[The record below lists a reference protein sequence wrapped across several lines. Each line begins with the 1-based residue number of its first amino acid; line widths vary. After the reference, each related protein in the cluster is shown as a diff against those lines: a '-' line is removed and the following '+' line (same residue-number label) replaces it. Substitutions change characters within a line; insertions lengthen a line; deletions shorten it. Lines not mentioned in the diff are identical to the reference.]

1 MLKRD
6 PVIGRDDSGLGGPCG
21 ALVELFNSSASEART
36 GRGIEA
42 NFTPPI
48 RHLRATPM
56 RNLIL
61 SLLFVLPIAANAAIY
76 YVSPNGSD
84 TNNGTSTSTPWKTID
99 RVNQIGTSIT
109 AGTQILF
116 ERGGVFRG
124 RININGSGTASNK
137 IVIGAYG
144 SGADPVISGSIQV
157 STWTQHSGNI
167 WKATVTQAV
176 KQVYFN
182 AARMELARFPNTGQ
196 WLFTDAHT
204 GTTTTDSHI
213 TQGSGYFT
221 GATLVIRTTNWSYDT
236 AYVSAHSGTTLTHT
250 STGNNVGAQTW
261 GYFLRNKLSL
271 LDAPGEWYH
280 DRATSTL
287 YAWFPNGVAPGS
299 NTVEAAVQDF
309 GIYFGY
315 QRRHARVLNL
325 RFVHQTDASVR
336 MSVTDNIEVAY
347 CTMEDTYRAIYS
359 TGSVQDFHH
368 NTVRRTLTTAVYLI
382 DNDSRFTNNTI
393 TDVCLWPGW
402 GESNWGYF
410 GLRVNGTGMVVT
422 DNRIENVGYIGI
434 AAYTNTLIERNV
446 VKNCLAILND
456 GGGICIDNTDGM
468 IIRRNIVSDLV
479 GDITTTAPQI
489 QAAFPIAYGIYFGNI
504 SCRNT
509 LVEYNTVSNCATAGI
524 YVDHT
529 MVSAGNQVK
538 NNTLFNNKKYQ
549 LSLSDHSNYNT
560 AGASP
565 PYFVPSYNTVYSGNI
580 MYSLSREQNCMLQTH
595 VYGTTLVDFGTFTN
609 NKYFNPYTELSI
621 QIHSFSSA
629 TREFF
634 SIERWAAQTGD
645 EAGSTRH
652 PLRQDIYATVSE
664 LSSNLVT
671 NGNFATNATGW
682 TGWPYNGT
690 LTRDLTYLDNGA
702 LKAYLPNASQYA
714 TFMNRSSNYFSMQS
728 GQWYR
733 LRFSL
738 QSNIHGNLNA
748 GVKGQS
754 QLVNNNVI
762 DARDVPFDTQRRDLE
777 WHFQCNLTDPSM
789 IQFIHHFSQPQY
801 WVDNVELHRVTVTP
815 IDPADMHKL
824 YANEQ
829 PTVQVFSLPPGCW
842 KDVDG
847 VIQGATITVQPYESK
862 IVYKFTG
869 TGCST
874 QQVDCAGVVGGTALP
889 GTSCNDNNPCTVND
903 AWSANCQCVGTAS
916 SMAAAITTAGSTT
929 FCTGGSVVLNAS
941 TGTGYTYVWKR
952 DGTAISGATAASYTA
967 TLGGTYTVDITSAGC
982 TSTSSGTVVTVSPT
996 PSATISAGG
1005 ATTFCAGGS
1014 VTLSA
1019 TTGTGY
1025 SYQWRNNG
1033 SNISGATASSY
1044 TATAAGN
1051 FTVVVTANGCSST
1064 SVAVVVTVNA
1074 APTAT
1079 ISAGGATSFCTGGS
1093 VVLSASTGTGYAY
1106 QWRRDGATIS
1116 GATASS
1122 YTATLAGTYTVLITA
1137 SGCSATSSGIPVS
1150 VGTTPATTVTAGGA
1164 TTFCS
1169 GGSVA
1174 LSASTGTGYTYQ
1186 WRNNGS
1192 NISGATS
1199 SSYTATASGVYSVV
1213 VNNSGCTATSG
1224 NTTVTVN
1231 PSPSATVTA
1240 GGATSFCAGGSV
1252 TLSANTGTG
1261 LTYQWRNNGSNIS
1274 GATSS
1279 TYTATASGSYTV
1291 VVTSSGCSTTSA
1303 ATSVTVSAAPTATI
1317 SAGGATTFCSGSSV
1331 TLSANTGTG
1340 LTYQW
1345 RRNGSNIS
1353 GATASTYSAN
1363 TAGTYTVVVSNGGCS
1378 TTSSGIVVTVNAAP
1392 SASITAGG
1400 STTFC
1405 TGGSV
1410 TLSANTGTGL
1420 TYQWR
1425 RNGTNLSGAT
1435 ANSYTAT
1442 TSGSYT
1448 VVVTGGGCSTT
1459 SATTTVTVSSVPSAT
1474 ITAGGAT
1481 SFCTGGSVNL
1491 SANTGTGL
1499 TYQWR
1504 RDGTAIAGATAST
1517 YTASLGGA
1525 YTVVV
1530 ANAGCSATSTATT
1543 VTVKPTPT
1551 VSCSAN
1557 AASSSVSVTASGG
1570 QSPYTYAWNTS
1581 PVQTTATATVSAS
1594 GTYAVTV
1601 TGANGCTAS
1610 CSSTITLAPSGCAG
1624 IRTETQGV
1632 WGSPTN
1638 GTNPATYMTNQ
1649 WAAAFPAPNYLTI
1662 GCTGRL
1668 LRFTSAQAVI
1678 NTLPTTG
1685 TAALLPTGTTVDP
1698 GTSISNTLL
1707 GHLTALKIS
1716 ARMDELDAAFA
1727 APGVLLKN
1735 MVIASGTFAG
1745 WTVQQLINHADQ
1757 AIGGCVAQY
1766 PLVTIASALAN
1777 INNGYQGGTLNN
1789 GYLTCPG
1796 GAGLVLEPGFDAME
1810 LLEEVEL
1817 MAFPNPF
1824 TTSTTLLATGLEPE
1838 ARLTVD
1844 VYGLDGALIE
1854 SIASG
1859 AVPTDGTVRLEWHAA
1874 GRASG
1879 IYFCR
1884 LVAGDRV
1891 LNQKLLIER

>member
-1 MLKRD
+1 
-6 PVIGRDDSGLGGPCG
+6 
-21 ALVELFNSSASEART
+21 
-36 GRGIEA
+36 
-42 NFTPPI
+42 
-48 RHLRATPM
+48 M
-56 RNLIL
+56 RKFIL
-61 SLLFVLPIAANAAIY
+61 SLLLALPIAASAAIY

-84 TNNGTSTSTPWKTID
+84 TNNGTSTSTPWKTIG
-99 RVNQIGTSIT
+99 RVNQLGTGIT

-144 SGADPVISGSIQV
+144 SGADPVISGSV
-157 STWTQHSGNI
+157 TVTNWTQHSGNI

-182 AARMELARFPNTGQ
+182 SSRMELARFPNAGQ
-196 WLFTDAHT
+196 WLFTSSHT
-204 GTTTTDSHI
+204 GTTTTDSDI

-221 GATLVIRTTNWSYDT
+221 GATLVVRTTNWSYDT
-236 AYVSAHSGTTLTHT
+236 AFVSAHSGTTLNHT

-271 LDAPGEWYH
+271 LDAPGEWFH
-280 DRATSTL
+280 DRSSSTL

-299 NTVEAAVQDF
+299 NTIEAAVQDF

-325 RFVHQTDASVR
+325 RFVHQVDASVR
-336 MSVTDNIEVAY
+336 MSVTDNIEVAN

-382 DNDSRFTNNTI
+382 DNNSRFTHNTI

-479 GDITTTAPQI
+479 GDLTTTAPQI

-509 LVEYNTVSNCATAGI
+509 LVEYNTVSNCSTAGI

-529 MVSAGNQVK
+529 MVSSGNQVK

-549 LSLSDHSNYNT
+549 LSISDHSNYNT
-560 AGASP
+560 TGASP
-565 PYFVPSYNTVYSGNI
+565 PYFVPSFNTVYSGNI
-580 MYSLSREQNCMLQTH
+580 LYSLRRDQNCMLQTH
-595 VYGTTLVDFGTFTN
+595 VYGATLVDFGTFTN

-621 QIHSFSSA
+621 QIHHFAPA

-652 PLRQDIYATVSE
+652 PLRQDVYATVTE
-664 LSSNLVT
+664 LSANLVT
-671 NGNFATNATGW
+671 NGNFASNATGW

-714 TFMNRSSNYFSMQS
+714 TFMNRSSNYFSMQT

-777 WHFQCNLTDPSM
+777 WHFQSNLTDPSM

-829 PTVQVFSLPPGCW
+829 PTAQVFTLPPGCW

-847 VIQGATITVQPYESK
+847 VIQGSSITVQPYESK

-869 TGCST
+869 AGCST
-874 QQVDCAGVVGGTALP
+874 QQVDCAGVVGGAALP
-889 GTSCNDNNPCTVND
+889 GTACNDNNPCTVND
-903 AWSANCQCVGTAS
+903 VWSAGCQCAGTPS
-916 SMAAAITTAGSTT
+916 SMAPAITPAGATT
-929 FCTGGSVVLNAS
+929 FCTGGSVVLNAT

-952 DGTAISGATAASYTA
+952 DATAISGATASSYTA
-967 TLGGTYTVDITSAGC
+967 TIGGTYTVDITSAGC
-982 TSTSSGTVVTVSPT
+982 TNTSSGTVVTVTPT
-996 PSATISAGG
+996 PSATITAGG
-1005 ATTFCAGGS
+1005 ATTFCGGGS
-1014 VTLSA
+1014 VNLSVS
-1019 TTGTGY
+1019 TGTGY

-1033 SNISGATASSY
+1033 SNIPGATASTY

-1051 FTVVVTANGCSST
+1051 YTVVVSANGCAST
-1064 SVAVVVTVNA
+1064 SVTVIVTVNPS
-1074 APTAT
+1074 PTAA

-1093 VVLSASTGTGYAY
+1093 VLLSATTGTGYTY
-1106 QWRRDGATIS
+1106 QWRRNGSTIS
-1116 GATASS
+1116 GATAST
-1122 YTATLAGTYTVLITA
+1122 YTATLAGTYTVLVTA
-1137 SGCSATSSGIPVS
+1137 AGCSATSSGIPVS
-1150 VGTTPATTVTAGGA
+1150 VGTTPSSTVTAGGA

-1169 GGSVA
+1169 GGSVTLTA
-1174 LSASTGTGYTYQ
+1174 ATGTGYTYQ
-1186 WRNNGS
+1186 WRNNGT

-1199 SSYTATASGVYSVV
+1199 SSYSATASGSYSVV

-1224 NTTVTVN
+1224 NTSVTVN
-1231 PSPSATVTA
+1231 PSPTATINA
-1240 GGATSFCAGGSV
+1240 GGATS
-1252 TLSANTGTG
+1252 
-1261 LTYQWRNNGSNIS
+1261 
-1274 GATSS
+1274 
-1279 TYTATASGSYTV
+1279 
-1291 VVTSSGCSTTSA
+1291 
-1303 ATSVTVSAAPTATI
+1303 
-1317 SAGGATTFCSGSSV
+1317 
-1331 TLSANTGTG
+1331 
-1340 LTYQW
+1340 
-1345 RRNGSNIS
+1345 
-1353 GATASTYSAN
+1353 
-1363 TAGTYTVVVSNGGCS
+1363 
-1378 TTSSGIVVTVNAAP
+1378 
-1392 SASITAGG
+1392 
-1400 STTFC
+1400 FC

-1420 TYQWR
+1420 SYQWR
-1425 RNGTNLSGAT
+1425 RNGANLSGAT
-1435 ANSYTAT
+1435 ASTYSAT
-1442 TSGSYT
+1442 SSGTYT
-1448 VVVTGGGCSTT
+1448 VVVISGGCSST
-1459 SATTTVTVSSVPSAT
+1459 SSSVIVTVSAAPSAT
-1474 ITAGGAT
+1474 ISAGGSTALC
-1481 SFCTGGSVNL
+1481 SGSSVTL
-1491 SANTGTGL
+1491 SVITGTGL

-1504 RDGTAIAGATAST
+1504 RNGTSISGATAST
-1517 YTASLGGA
+1517 YPASTAGT

-1530 ANAGCSATSTATT
+1530 SNGGCTTTSSGITVTVATAPTITCSSNAATST
-1543 VTVKPTPT
+1543 
-1551 VSCSAN
+1551 
-1557 AASSSVSVTASGG
+1557 VSVIASGG
-1570 QSPYTYAWNTS
+1570 QSPYTYAWNTA
-1581 PVQTTATATVSAS
+1581 PVQNTATATVAAS
-1594 GTYAVTV
+1594 GSYTVTV
-1601 TGANGCTAS
+1601 TGANGCAASCTAS
-1610 CSSTITLAPSGCAG
+1610 ITQASTGCTG
-1624 IRTETQGV
+1624 IRTEVQGI
-1632 WGSPTN
+1632 WGSPPN
-1638 GTNPATYMTNQ
+1638 GSNPATYLMNQ
-1649 WAAAFPAPNYLTI
+1649 WAAAFPAPDYLTV
-1662 GCTGRL
+1662 GCSGRL
-1668 LRFTSAQAVI
+1668 VRFTTAQAV
-1678 NTLPTTG
+1678 NATLPAPG
-1685 TAALLPTGTTVDP
+1685 TPALLPVGTTVNP
-1698 GTSISNTLL
+1698 GAMSNTLL

-1716 ARMDELDAAFA
+1716 VRMDEVDPSFA
-1727 APGVLLKN
+1727 APSVLLKN
-1735 MVIASGTFAG
+1735 MIITSGTFGG
-1745 WTVQQLINHADQ
+1745 WTVQQLIDHADQ

-1766 PLVTIASALAN
+1766 PLVTIASGLAN
-1777 INNGYQGGTLNN
+1777 INNGYQGGTMSN

-1796 GAGLVLEPGFDAME
+1796 GRGLALEPGWGSME
-1810 LLEEVEL
+1810 PLEEARLV
-1817 MAFPNPF
+1817 AFPNPF
-1824 TTSTTLLATGLEPE
+1824 TASTTLLATGLEPD

-1844 VYGLDGALIE
+1844 VFGMDGALVE

-1859 AVPTDGTVRLEWHAA
+1859 AVPPDGMVRLEWHAG

-1884 LVAGDRV
+1884 LVAGDQV
-1891 LNQKLLIER
+1891 LNRKLLIEH